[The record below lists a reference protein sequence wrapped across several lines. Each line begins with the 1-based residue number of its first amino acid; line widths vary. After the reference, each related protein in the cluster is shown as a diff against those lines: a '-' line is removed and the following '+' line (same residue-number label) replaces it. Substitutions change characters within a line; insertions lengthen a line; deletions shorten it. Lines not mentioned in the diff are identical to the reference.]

1 MTIFVVGEGNV
12 MVESGLQN
20 LVYTCF
26 ALLIS
31 SVAGPPQLE
40 VRSVVMLTRTLL
52 DMAEL
57 EQTHDWS

>member
-1 MTIFVVGEGNV
+1 

-20 LVYTCF
+20 FVYTCF

-40 VRSVVMLTRTLL
+40 VRSVVMVARTLL